1 MSIQATHALRS
12 KFTANDA
19 STGLHHGQTCIS
31 GTCRD
36 SVLSRRDDRLSLSR
50 STIDNDESVWH
61 GHIVTPTLA
70 EPSSTSRR
78 FVELYSPSG
87 HDELATRVFVKVT
100 LRLRRRHVDIGCQ
113 TTSLTMKSSSIC
125 VHDSRRGFETSAL
138 SAFELPLLHFLELLP
153 FVHLPLQ
160 RPSAR
165 VTRRDGH
172 NGTKNSTTTDVVKSI
187 AGFLVLHICFVE
199 LMVAAALLLEL
210 RVQKLVVEFV
220 SADPV
225 AVNRLA
231 RAKVEFGQA
240 CRLL

>member
-1 MSIQATHALRS
+1 M
-12 KFTANDA
+12 
-19 STGLHHGQTCIS
+19 
-31 GTCRD
+31 
-36 SVLSRRDDRLSLSR
+36 
-50 STIDNDESVWH
+50 
-61 GHIVTPTLA
+61 
-70 EPSSTSRR
+70 
-78 FVELYSPSG
+78 
-87 HDELATRVFVKVT
+87 KVT
-100 LRLRRRHVDIGCQ
+100 LPHRRRHVDIGCQ
-113 TTSLTMKSSSIC
+113 TTNLTMKSFSIC

-172 NGTKNSTTTDVVKSI
+172 NGTKNSTTTDLVQSI

-225 AVNRLA
+225 AVTRLA